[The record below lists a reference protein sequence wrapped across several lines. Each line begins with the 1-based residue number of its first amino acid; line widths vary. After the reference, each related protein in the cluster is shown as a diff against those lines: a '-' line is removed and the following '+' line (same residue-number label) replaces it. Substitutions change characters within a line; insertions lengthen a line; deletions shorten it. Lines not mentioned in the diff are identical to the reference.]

1 MYFKDIGYLC
11 KPKDKLDSMRH
22 PTKGGYEKREVFCN
36 EIEGVRRTEFYQAQA
51 AGFKPQITVEI
62 PISEY
67 EREKYFEYDGVMYQV
82 LRSYPTGAERLEL
95 VLTTEVKN
103 NVV

>member
-1 MYFKDIGYLC
+1 MYYKDIGYLC
-11 KPKDKLDSMRH
+11 KPQEKLDSMRR
-22 PTKGGYEKREVFCN
+22 PTKGGYAKREIFCN
-36 EIEGVRRTEFYQAQA
+36 VTEGVRRTEFYQAQT

-67 EREKYFEYDGVMYQV
+67 EREEYFEYDGTMYQI
-82 LRSYPTGAERLEL
+82 LRSYPTSAEQLEL
-95 VLTTEVKN
+95 VLTTEVKS